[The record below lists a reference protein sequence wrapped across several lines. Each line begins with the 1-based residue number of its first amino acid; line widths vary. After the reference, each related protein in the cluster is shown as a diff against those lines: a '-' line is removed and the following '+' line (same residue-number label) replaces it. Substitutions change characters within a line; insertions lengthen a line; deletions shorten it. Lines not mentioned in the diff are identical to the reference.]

1 MLLGGFAAAILISL
15 LYMFLLRCLAGCIV
29 WLSIFG
35 TITFLVGLGFILCY
49 SGGLFGPQN
58 VTVMGY
64 TIPTIAADQQ
74 YVKYYGYA
82 VWGVAGLL
90 LLIILCLCSR
100 IRLAVAVCKCAGK
113 FIVEVCSV
121 VFVPIIM
128 AIVTVGLWAVCA
140 VVMVYLVSGAQ
151 FVYNGDIFTSIV
163 DYTQPNLA
171 RFYYFVFATLWSNAL
186 VQAMATFVI
195 ASACCM
201 WYFSHGAGEALHLPV
216 LRSYGRAFRYHF
228 GSLAFGAII
237 LAIVQFLQLM
247 VEFFKKHA
255 EASGADRNKAME
267 YLINC
272 MRCCLA
278 CVERIVQF
286 INKNAYIQIALSGKN
301 FCMAAKDGFELV
313 WSNPLRYAIVGG
325 IGSIIMF
332 LGKIMIAAGTT
343 AAMYAYLTY
352 GPNTVMGKLLF
363 LMVIISSNSACLHLF
378 VRCGCR
384 FHDCLRTGY
393 GYSVGVLHCR

>member
-1 MLLGGFAAAILISL
+1 MGGFGAAILISL
-15 LYMFLLRCLAGCIV
+15 LYMVLLRCLAGCIV

-35 TITFLVGLGFILCY
+35 TIAFLVGLGFIFCY

-58 VTVMGY
+58 VSVMGY
-64 TIPTIAADQQ
+64 TIPTIAADQE
-74 YVKYYGYA
+74 YVKSYGYA
-82 VWGVAGLL
+82 VWAFAGLL

-113 FIVEVCSV
+113 FIVEVCSTM
-121 VFVPIIM
+121 FVPIIM
-128 AIVTVGLWAVCA
+128 ALVTIGLWAVCA
-140 VVMVYLVSGAQ
+140 VVMVYLVSAAS
-151 FVYNGDIFTSIV
+151 FVANGDIFTSIV

-171 RFYYFVFATLWSNAL
+171 RFYFFVFGTLWSNAL
-186 VQAMATFVI
+186 VQAMTTFVI

-201 WYFSHGAGEALHLPV
+201 WYFSHGAGEELHLPV

-228 GSLAFGAII
+228 GSLAFGSLL
-237 LAIVQFLQLM
+237 LAIVQFLQLI
-247 VEFFKKHA
+247 VEAFKKHV
-255 EASGADRNKAME
+255 EATGQKNKATE

-301 FCMAAKDGFELV
+301 FCMAAKEGFELV

-332 LGKIMIAAGTT
+332 LGKIMIACGTT
-343 AAMYAYLTY
+343 VAMYAFLTY
-352 GPNTVMGKLLF
+352 APNTVMGKLLF
-363 LMVIISSNSACLHLF
+363 LLVLF
-378 VRCGCR
+378 
-384 FHDCLRTGY
+384 
-393 GYSVGVLHCR
+393 